1 MKCWSVAK
9 LDAHFVSGLILD
21 LKSCEEKPNKRHCSL
36 KKAFILVTTTVH
48 GFKNLEGALGEASR
62 CHNPLV
68 WLLKVLYFSALQ
80 CSSMLV

>member
-21 LKSCEEKPNKRHCSL
+21 LKSCEEKPN